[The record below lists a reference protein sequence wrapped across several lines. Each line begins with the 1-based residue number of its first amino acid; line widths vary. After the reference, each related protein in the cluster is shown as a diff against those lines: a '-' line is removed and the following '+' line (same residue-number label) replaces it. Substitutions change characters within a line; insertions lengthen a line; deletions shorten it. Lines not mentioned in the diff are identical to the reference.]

1 MSYTVQKL
9 AQLAGITV
17 RTLHYY
23 DEIGL
28 LKPSVVKSN
37 GYRYYEEAELVRLQ
51 QILFF
56 RELEF
61 SLEDIK
67 QMLNRPGFSVVEAL
81 REQKKLIRL
90 KQARLEK
97 LIHAINTTI
106 TAMNSNQKIN
116 EKEMYDVFKDE
127 DVKQYQDE
135 VKERWGNTDAY
146 KQSMKK
152 VSKMTK
158 AEMQKLKEDGE
169 KHTAAIASAVD
180 KGADHPDVQELI
192 KKSHDGINFFYQC
205 SYEMFRNL
213 GKMYVE
219 DPRFTAYYEKFRP
232 GLAVFMRDAIAYY
245 CDTHEKKS

>member
-9 AQLAGITV
+9 AHLAGISI

-61 SLEDIK
+61 SLDDIK
-67 QMLNRPGFSVVEAL
+67 RMLNRPGFGVVEAL

-90 KQARLEK
+90 KQERLEK
-97 LIHAINTTI
+97 LIHAIDTTI

-158 AEMQKLKEDGE
+158 VEMQKLKEDGE
-169 KHTAAIASAVD
+169 KHTTAIADAMD
-180 KGADHPDVQELI
+180 KGVDHPDVQGLI
-192 KKSHDGINFFYQC
+192 KKSHDGINFFYEC

-219 DPRFTAYYEKFRP
+219 DPRFTEYYEKFRP
-232 GLAVFMRDAIAYY
+232 GLAVFMRDAIVYY
-245 CDTHEKKS
+245 CDQHEKKS